1 MSFLDRSIVLVVLA
15 GACYGQAPDQ
25 AIDGVHMFDV
35 DIPPGPGADHGMP
48 GRVAPGAFVAQRMM
62 DASNHEVQPENFGGP
77 VETVSVSAG
86 GTGTISAQVLAK
98 PPSKTALK
106 YLQKAEHYSQAGN
119 SVKAIEVLRSAP
131 MDPAGAPYL
140 HSRLGTEYLKSGQ
153 FDLAVPELEEAAR
166 LLPKEPIHHSNL
178 AYVYKALGQMEQAER
193 EARLALT
200 LDDSSAKAHFLLG
213 SILLER
219 RSTLPE
225 AVTNLRFA
233 RAEVPSA
240 RFLLAQVYLYTGQR
254 DAAEREL
261 QGYFSVATEI
271 QRTAAQEW
279 LAQHSSR
286 Q

>member
-1 MSFLDRSIVLVVLA
+1 MSFFDRSSVFVMLA
-15 GACYGQAPDQ
+15 GACYGQAANQ
-25 AIDGVHMFDV
+25 AMDS
-35 DIPPGPGADHGMP
+35 DIQAGPPADHGMLVP
-48 GRVAPGAFVAQRMM
+48 GGHIAAGAFVALRMM
-62 DASNHEVQPENFGGP
+62 DASNHEVQPDNFGGS
-77 VETVSVSAG
+77 VDTSVSAG
-86 GTGTISAQVLAK
+86 VTGTISAQVLAK

-106 YLQKAEHYSQAGN
+106 YLEKAERYSHAGN
-119 SVKAIEVLRSAP
+119 SDKAIEVLRSAP

-140 HSRLGTEYLKSGQ
+140 HSRLGTEYLKSRQ
-153 FDLAVPELEEAAR
+153 FDLAVPHLEAAAR
-166 LLPKEPIHHSNL
+166 LLPREPIHHSNL
-178 AYVYKALGQMEQAER
+178 AYVYKALGQMEQAEK

-240 RFLLAQVYLYTGQR
+240 RFLLAQVYLYTGHR
-254 DAAEREL
+254 DEAEREMQDYL
-261 QGYFSVATEI
+261 SVATEP
-271 QRTAAQEW
+271 QRSAAQEW

-286 Q
+286 P